1 MPIKTVYNFVSYYYG
16 VESSLR
22 IKFPAIVENKKN
34 VETYF
39 DTICI
44 FGYYL

>member
-22 IKFPAIVENKKN
+22 IKFPAIGVKQIEKKKR
-34 VETYF
+34 
-39 DTICI
+39 
-44 FGYYL
+44 